1 MAIGFDVRVYAYLL
15 CNIQLEI
22 INKKLK
28 VYISW
33 IRNKN
38 QAGPHSYKEKQNRL
52 FIYKNLKQI
61 LLTKQIENSLILNR
75 KTPFTICFLINN

>member
-1 MAIGFDVRVYAYLL
+1 MAIGFDVCVCAYLL

-33 IRNKN
+33 IINKN
-38 QAGPHSYKEKQNRL
+38 QAGPHTCKEKKNRL
-52 FIYKNLKQI
+52 FIYKI
-61 LLTKQIENSLILNR
+61 
-75 KTPFTICFLINN
+75 

>member
-1 MAIGFDVRVYAYLL
+1 MAIGFDVCVYAYLL

-38 QAGPHSYKEKQNRL
+38 QAGPPARKKKNRL
-52 FIYKNLKQI
+52 FIYKI
-61 LLTKQIENSLILNR
+61 
-75 KTPFTICFLINN
+75 